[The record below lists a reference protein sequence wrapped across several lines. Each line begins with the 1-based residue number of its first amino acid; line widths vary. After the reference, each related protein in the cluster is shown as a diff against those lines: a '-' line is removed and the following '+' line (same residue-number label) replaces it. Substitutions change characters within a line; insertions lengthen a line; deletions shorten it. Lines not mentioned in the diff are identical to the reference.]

1 MGKLLKLIS
10 ISAFIFFNFFVYS
23 VTPVRIKDIAVIQG
37 LKENQLTGIGLV
49 TGLKGQG
56 DSPKFELTRK
66 MLYNFTSNFGFNI
79 KETDVNSKN
88 VAAVVVT
95 ARTDGFTRVGDS
107 INVSISTIGDAKSLE
122 GGILLQTA
130 LQGANGVI
138 YAVAQG
144 RLLTGTKAQGT
155 ESTGSIPGGA
165 IVEQNI
171 ISNFIQNNTIRL
183 IIKNA
188 DFTTANMIKEAI
200 IGLNPEFKVNASDS
214 GIVEIILDEVSAKD
228 PVNIISQI
236 EVLTVTPDF
245 TNAVVIDK
253 KTGVIVTGGGVIIQE
268 CTVSTASL
276 SLSVNKKKNAN
287 EPKKNSMKITA
298 TTVDELVNVL
308 NQTGIPV
315 NEITALLEAI
325 HRTGALNAKL
335 IIL

>member
-1 MGKLLKLIS
+1 M
-10 ISAFIFFNFFVYS
+10 
-23 VTPVRIKDIAVIQG
+23 
-37 LKENQLTGIGLV
+37 
-49 TGLKGQG
+49 
-56 DSPKFELTRK
+56 
-66 MLYNFTSNFGFNI
+66 
-79 KETDVNSKN
+79 
-88 VAAVVVT
+88 
-95 ARTDGFTRVGDS
+95 
-107 INVSISTIGDAKSLE
+107 
-122 GGILLQTA
+122 
-130 LQGANGVI
+130 I